1 MADNFLTPVGRIV
14 WGLPSKPQNKD
25 KDGRP
30 LLIKKGPDM
39 GKPATR
45 YPFGFAIPKAGESH
59 WRETTWGAIIWHAG
73 TAGFPGGQTALP
85 SFAWKVIDGDSTT
98 PNEAMKRPCDQ
109 EGHRG
114 HWILRFSSSYVPK
127 HFNRDGSAAVD
138 PSTFYTGCYIQVA
151 ANVAANGEVS
161 KPGVYLNPGMVAFQ
175 GHGAPIESGPDASA
189 VGFGQAPLP
198 AGASATPVAGMA
210 APAAAP
216 AAVAPPAVAVAP
228 LPVAVAPAP
237 AFIQPPPPS
246 APSVGPMMTAKA
258 GGVPY
263 AAFIAQGWTDATLR
277 ANGYIA

>member
-85 SFAWKVIDGDSTT
+85 TFAWKVIDGDSTT

-114 HWILRFSSSYVPK
+114 HWVLRFSSSYVPK

-151 ANVAANGEVS
+151 GNVAANGEVS

-210 APAAAP
+210 APAA
-216 AAVAPPAVAVAP
+216 VAPSAVAVAP

-237 AFIQPPPPS
+237 AFIQPPPPP

-277 ANGYIA
+277 ANGYLA

>member
-85 SFAWKVIDGDSTT
+85 TFAWKVIDGDSTT

-114 HWILRFSSSYVPK
+114 HWVLRFSSSYVPK

-151 ANVAANGEVS
+151 GNVAANGEVS

-216 AAVAPPAVAVAP
+216 IAPPAVAVAP

-237 AFIQPPPPS
+237 AFIQPPP
-246 APSVGPMMTAKA
+246 APGPMMTAKA

-277 ANGYIA
+277 ANGYLA